1 MLSAGR
7 ILVQRSAAIRAT
19 AARSFASARWASQA
33 AVAGSDD
40 ADDASATVQPWH
52 APKDLL
58 VWRHI
63 GVTPDEATEMAQAT
77 GCDSLEQLIDET
89 IPDHLRFTGEVDIP
103 EPIGERAMMK
113 EMVRVGEMN
122 QVFRSFIGQGYYNCE
137 LPPVIKRNLVENPGW
152 YTQYTP
158 YQAEMAQGRLE
169 SLFNF
174 QTMVS
179 ELTGLPISN
188 ASLLDEPTAA
198 AEAMGMCYAAARMKK
213 DVFLVDS
220 NTHPQTIALLRSRAD
235 PLGIN
240 VVVDDVANLDVTS
253 PTACGILLH
262 YPGSDGA
269 VTDFDSIVATAK
281 ANGIKTVCAT
291 DLLALTMMKTPGE
304 IGADIAIGNS
314 QRFGV
319 PLGYGGPHAGF
330 IATEEALA
338 RRMPGRIVG
347 LTRDSKGNAAYRL
360 ALQTREQHIR
370 RSRAVSNICTAQAL
384 LANVAAMY
392 AVYHGPKGLRDI
404 AGRVHGLAVA
414 VATGAEEAGH
424 ALRHDVFF
432 DTIAVKLNGCTADEM
447 IDRAAAKHMNLRK
460 LDASTVAI
468 SVDETTT
475 SADVQ
480 ELCEVLGASGSVLA
494 TNVEVDA
501 PSVIAGSVH
510 ERKSDFLTQDV
521 FNTYHSETEMMRYL
535 KLLENRDVSL
545 CHSMI
550 PLGSCTMKLNA
561 AIEMQ
566 GVTMS
571 NFADVHPYAPV
582 EQAQGYLKLFEET
595 KKILCEV
602 TGYDDLSLQPNSGA
616 QGELAGLM
624 AIRGYHQSRGDHQR
638 NVCLVPAS
646 AHGTNPAS
654 AVMAGMKV
662 VDIKVDNDG
671 RINEKDLIAK
681 CEKYTNE
688 LAAIM
693 ITYPSTYGVFEEGVN
708 SLCDLVH
715 SHGGQVYLD
724 GANMN
729 AQISLVRPGDVG
741 ADVSHLNLHKTFC
754 IPHGGGGPG
763 MGPIGVKAHL
773 SPFLPKDPLTAA
785 NTDEPGDYAI
795 SAATY
800 GSSLITT
807 ISWAYL
813 RMMGADGLANA
824 SKYAILNANYMAS
837 RLAPYYKIRFTGTEG
852 RVAHEF
858 ILDVSEFKKTANVQ
872 AADIAKR
879 LQDYGLHAPTVSWP
893 LQDALMIEPTESES
907 RKAMDEYC
915 DALIEIRREITE
927 IVEGRYSKE
936 DNVLVNAPHSLPAT
950 LADNWDKPYPRS
962 KAAYPLEHLV
972 GTKMWPT
979 VGRVDDVYGDLNL
992 VTRLE

>member
-1 MLSAGR
+1 MLSLARVATRGQAVTR
-7 ILVQRSAAIRAT
+7 VVFRSVGTSAT
-19 AARSFASARWASQA
+19 RWAQA
-33 AVAGSDD
+33 IQEEDSEPAV
-40 ADDASATVQPWH
+40 DASAAWH

-58 VWRHI
+58 MWRHI
-63 GVTPDEATEMAQAT
+63 GVTPEDAQEMAEMA
-77 GCDSLEQLIDET
+77 GAASLEELIDET
-89 IPDHLRFTGEVDIP
+89 IPEHLRFKGEVDMP
-103 EPIGERAMMK
+103 EPIGERAMLQ
-113 EMVRVGEMN
+113 EMVRVGAMN
-122 QVFRSFIGQGYYNCE
+122 EVYRSFIGQGYYNCE

-169 SLFNF
+169 SLFNY

-179 ELTGLPISN
+179 DLTGLPISN

-198 AEAMGMCYAAARMKK
+198 AEAMGMCFVQHRGKK
-213 DVFLVDS
+213 PHFLVDS
-220 NTHPQTIALLRSRAD
+220 NTHPQTIALLRSRAQ
-235 PLGIN
+235 PLGIQ
-240 VVVDDVANLDVTS
+240 VVVDDVDKLDLTS
-253 PTACGILLH
+253 GTACGILLH
-262 YPGSDGA
+262 YPGSDGL
-269 VTDFDSIVATAK
+269 VADISDTVAK
-281 ANGIKTVCAT
+281 AKDNNMTVVCAT
-291 DLLALTMMKTPGE
+291 DLLALTMLKTPGDF
-304 IGADIAIGNS
+304 GVDIAIGNS

-330 IATEEALA
+330 IACDTTLA
-338 RRMPGRIVG
+338 RRLPGRIVG
-347 LTRDSKGNAAYRL
+347 LTRDAQGKPAYRL

-370 RSRAVSNICTAQAL
+370 RSKAVSNICTAQAL

-392 AVYHGPKGLRDI
+392 AVYHGPKGLKDI
-404 AGRVHGLAVA
+404 AARTHGLAVA
-414 VATGAEEAGH
+414 VAGAAEAAGH
-424 ALRHDVFF
+424 KVRHWTFF
-432 DTIAVKLNGCTADEM
+432 DTVAIELQGTTADDV
-447 IDRAAAKHMNLRK
+447 IAAAAAKGMNLRK
-460 LDASTVAI
+460 LDANTVAV

-475 SADVQ
+475 ANDIGD
-480 ELCEVLGASGSVLA
+480 LGDVLGAAGIAPSNQ
-494 TNVEVDA
+494 TNA
-501 PSVIAGSVH
+501 PSVIDGTELA
-510 ERKSDFLTQDV
+510 RTTDFLTQDV

-535 KLLENRDVSL
+535 KVLENKDVSL

-571 NFADVHPYAPV
+571 SFADVHPYAPLN
-582 EQAQGYLKLFEET
+582 QAKGYLHLFEET
-595 KKILCEV
+595 KKMLCEV

-624 AIRGYHQSRGDHQR
+624 AIRGYHHSRGDFER
-638 NVCLVPAS
+638 EICLVPQS

-662 VDIKVDNDG
+662 VDIKVGTDG
-671 RINEKDLIAK
+671 RIDEDDLKRK
-681 CEKYTNE
+681 CEE
-688 LAAIM
+688 HSDRLSAIM
-693 ITYPSTYGVFEEGVN
+693 ITYPSTYGVFEDGVD
-708 SLCDLVH
+708 SLCNLVH
-715 SHGGQVYLD
+715 DHGGQVYLD

-785 NTDEPGDYAI
+785 KTTEAGDYAI
-795 SAATY
+795 AAAPF

-813 RMMGADGLANA
+813 RMMGAEGLANA

-837 RLAPYYKIRFTGTEG
+837 RLKPYYRIRFVGGKG

-858 ILDVSEFKKTANVQ
+858 ILDISEFKAKTGVEAG
-872 AADIAKR
+872 DIAKR

-893 LQDALMIEPTESES
+893 LPNALMIEPTESES

-915 DALIEIRREITE
+915 DALIEIRHEIME
-927 IVEGRYSKE
+927 IAEGRYSKE
-936 DNVLVNAPHSLPAT
+936 DNVLVNAPHSLVET
-950 LADNWDKPYPRS
+950 LTDKWEKPYPRS
-962 KAAYPLEHLV
+962 KAAFPLPHLV

-979 VGRVDDVYGDLNL
+979 VGRVDDVFGDKNL
-992 VTRLE
+992 ITRLP

>member
-1 MLSAGR
+1 MLQAGR
-7 ILVQRSAAIRAT
+7 ILGRRVSTFSVSVARPVLAARFRSHDAAATVSTAAT
-19 AARSFASARWASQA
+19 AAA
-33 AVAGSDD
+33 
-40 ADDASATVQPWH
+40 PWH
-52 APKDLL
+52 NPKDLL

-63 GVTPDEATEMAQAT
+63 GVTETEAEEMAKVA
-77 GCDSLEQLIDET
+77 GADSFDQLIDET
-89 IPDHLRFTGEVDIP
+89 IPKHLRFEGEVEMP
-103 EPIGERAMMK
+103 EPIGERAMMQ
-113 EMVRVGEMN
+113 EMVRVGGMN
-122 QVFRSFIGQGYYNCE
+122 EVFRSYIGQGYYNCE

-188 ASLLDEPTAA
+188 ASLLDEATAA
-198 AEAMGMCYAAARMKK
+198 AEAMGMCYAASRMKRN
-213 DVFLVDS
+213 DFLVDS
-220 NTHPQTIALLRSRAD
+220 NAHPQTVALLKSRAA

-240 VVVDDVANLDVTS
+240 VVVDDLANLDVES
-253 PTACGILLH
+253 AGACGVLLH
-262 YPGSDGA
+262 YPGSDGG
-269 VTDFDSIVATAK
+269 VTDFEGVIAK
-281 ANGIKTVCAT
+281 AKAAGVKTVCAT
-291 DLLALTMMKTPGE
+291 DLLALTVLKTPGE
-304 IGADIAIGNS
+304 MGADIALGNS

-319 PLGYGGPHAGF
+319 PLGYGGPHAAF
-330 IATEEALA
+330 IATEESLA
-338 RRMPGRIVG
+338 RRLPGRIVG
-347 LTRDSKGNAAYRL
+347 LTRDAQGKPAYRL

-392 AVYHGPKGLRDI
+392 AVYHGPKGLEAI
-404 AGRVHGLAVA
+404 AERVHGLAVT
-414 VATGAEEAGH
+414 VARGAEFGGH
-424 ALRHDVFF
+424 KIRHSAFF
-432 DTIAVKLNGCTADEM
+432 DTVAIELEGITADEM
-447 IDRAAAKHMNLRK
+447 VALAADRRMNFRK
-460 LDASTVAI
+460 LDAKTVAVA
-468 SVDETTT
+468 VDETTT
-475 SADVQ
+475 AADAS
-480 ELCEVLGASGSVLA
+480 ELIEVLSGTTMKVGDSEETPSVLA
-494 TNVEVDA
+494 GTSHA
-501 PSVIAGSVH
+501 RTST
-510 ERKSDFLTQDV
+510 FLTQDV
-521 FNTYHSETEMMRYL
+521 FNSYHSETEMMRYL
-535 KLLENRDVSL
+535 KLLENKDVSL

-566 GVTMS
+566 GVTMT
-571 NFADVHPYAPV
+571 NFADVHPYAPID
-582 EQAQGYLKLFEET
+582 QAKGYLTLFEET
-595 KKILCEV
+595 KKMLCEV
-602 TGYDDLSLQPNSGA
+602 TGYDDMSLQPNSGA
-616 QGELAGLM
+616 QGELAGLL

-638 NVCLVPAS
+638 DICLVPAS

-662 VDIKVDNDG
+662 VEVKVTHDG
-671 RINEKDLIAK
+671 KIDDKDLKTK
-681 CEKYTNE
+681 CEKHSNE
-688 LAAIM
+688 LACIM
-693 ITYPSTYGVFEEGVN
+693 ITYPSTYGVFEESVDE
-708 SLCDLVH
+708 LCDLVH
-715 SHGGQVYLD
+715 SHGGQIYLD

-729 AQISLVRPGDVG
+729 AQVSLVRPGDVG

-785 NTDEPGDYAI
+785 GTEQPGDYAV
-795 SAATY
+795 AAAHF

-813 RMMGADGLANA
+813 RMMGADGIANA
-824 SKYAILNANYMAS
+824 SKFAILNANYMAA
-837 RLAPYYKIRFTGTEG
+837 RLKEHYKIRFVGTEG

-858 ILDVSEFKKTANVQ
+858 ILDVSEFKKSAGVQ

-915 DALIEIRREITE
+915 DALIEIKRE
-927 IVEGRYSKE
+927 IVEIQEGRYTKE
-936 DNVLVNAPHSLPAT
+936 DNVLANAPHSLVESLT
-950 LADNWDKPYPRS
+950 DDWDKPYPRS
-962 KAAYPLEHLV
+962 KAVYPLEHLV

-992 VTRLE
+992 VTRLP